1 MAQKALKGKKR
12 SRGDEAYRREVRRAL
27 DEQRAERERKG
38 LVGERKRNRALE
50 RQGKEGAVKAGA
62 KIE

>member
-38 LVGERKRNRALE
+38 LNGERKRNKVLE
-50 RQGKEGAVKAGA
+50 NKGKEAAVKAGMM
-62 KIE
+62 IE